1 VADDA
6 NPITQDP
13 TDFGSDFAMRN
24 FQIKSVLSR
33 IAGATLATV
42 IAVDSVAGTVDVQPL
57 VNQTD
62 GYGNAIPHGVI
73 HGFPYFQLQSGL
85 SAIVITPTIGDIGTV
100 IFADRDISAVK
111 ATRKASNPATRR
123 MFDMADGLYFGGMLN
138 AAPTQFIKF
147 DATGIAITSPVAVTL
162 HAPSVT
168 IANGGAALALLN
180 ANAATW
186 LAAHVHTAAGTPTS
200 PPTIPMPTNGQTTVV
215 TAQ

>member
-1 VADDA
+1 MADDA

-33 IAGATLATV
+33 IAGATLAMV
-42 IAVDSVAGTVDVQPL
+42 VAVDSVAGTVDVQPL

-62 GYGNAIPHGVI
+62 GHGNAIPHGVI

-85 SAIVITPTIGDIGTV
+85 SAIVITPTVGDIGTV

-111 ATRKASNPATRR
+111 ATRKAANPATRR
-123 MFDMADGLYFGGMLN
+123 MFDMTDGLYFGGMLN
-138 AAPTQFIKF
+138 AAPTQYIRF
-147 DATGIAITSPVAVTL
+147 DANGIAITSPVAVNV
-162 HAPSVT
+162 HAPAVT
-168 IANGGAALALLN
+168 ITNGGAALALMN
-180 ANAATW
+180 ANTATW
-186 LAAHVHTAAGTPTS
+186 LTTHTHPVSGALAGASATPLPAST
-200 PPTIPMPTNGQTTVV
+200 QTTVV